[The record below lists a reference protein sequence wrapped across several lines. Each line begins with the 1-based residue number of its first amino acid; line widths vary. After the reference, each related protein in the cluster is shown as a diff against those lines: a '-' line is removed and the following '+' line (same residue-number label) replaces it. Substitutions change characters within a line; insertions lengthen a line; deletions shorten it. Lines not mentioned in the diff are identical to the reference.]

1 MDDHQFAWILWYI
14 WEGRNN
20 KAFSNLDIDPADT
33 LKLVETESTLWAEAQ
48 VLNTQRGT
56 QPVKVVTMPPILGR

>member
-20 KAFSNLDIDPADT
+20 KAFSNLDIDPGDT